1 MPPDSGTFLLN
12 RMHYLRL
19 EKHYG
24 AVAKAEELST
34 LAYRRACASAQVHF
48 GISATTARACGLWLP
63 APASQVL
70 GTT

>member
-1 MPPDSGTFLLN
+1 M

-19 EKHYG
+19 EEHYS
-24 AVAKAEELST
+24 ALAEAEELST
-34 LAYRRACASAQVHF
+34 LAYGQPARTLRFIF
-48 GISATTARACGLWLP
+48 GISATKARACGLWLP